1 MQEIANLKKDSD
13 RDVRDNIIMA
23 SSEDSVT
30 ITNEND
36 ETSNLS
42 QSEIPNEISVTSTPS
57 PPTVPLQINIYQSP
71 STDDDEES
79 NEKSS

>member
-13 RDVRDNIIMA
+13 RDVRDNIIIA
-23 SSEDSVT
+23 SSEDSLT

-36 ETSNLS
+36 ETSNQSL
-42 QSEIPNEISVTSTPS
+42 SEIPNEISVTSTPS
-57 PPTVPLQINIYQSP
+57 PPTVPLQINIYESP
-71 STDDDEES
+71 STDDDES